1 MFRAIANMQTK
12 IASVARSLGFLLLC
26 PLILILTGPLTKVV
40 YPAGAPL
47 VAGTV
52 AGICT
57 FGLTYVFV
65 RWDRSTLE
73 SVGAAIARGSLL
85 RIAAGIFIGFTL
97 VAFQVLTIKAG
108 GHAHWRS
115 DRHLSLVLSMKSLA
129 GYVALAAREELAF
142 RGYPLRRLER
152 VWGSWPAVLF
162 VSAVFALEHVAG
174 GWNWSR
180 SLFGPL
186 AGGLMFGVAALATRG
201 LALPLGIHCG
211 FNFAQWMMG
220 QKEIPGLWQPMIDPG
235 FERQAEVLGYTAY
248 VTGTALIVFALW
260 LYSKRPMGKHAEPAV
275 NLT

>member
-1 MFRAIANMQTK
+1 MQTK

-26 PLILILTGPLTKVV
+26 PLILIFTGPLTKSVA
-40 YPAGAPL
+40 PISAPL
-47 VAGTV
+47 VVGTV
-52 AGICT
+52 ASLCT

-65 RWDRSTLE
+65 RWDGLALE
-73 SVGAAIARGSLL
+73 SVGAAIARGSFV
-85 RIAAGIFIGFTL
+85 RMASGIFIGFAL
-97 VAFQVLTIKAG
+97 VALQVLAIQAG
-108 GHAHWRS
+108 GHAHWS
-115 DRHLSLVLSMKSLA
+115 GGQPVSLVLAMTVFA

-152 VWGSWPAVLF
+152 VWGALPALLF

-186 AGGLMFGVAALATRG
+186 AGGLMFGMGALATRG

-220 QKEIPGLWQPMIDPG
+220 QKEMPGLWQPIIDPG
-235 FERQAEVLGYTAY
+235 FEGQAEVLGYIAY
-248 VTGTALIVFALW
+248 VTGTVFVTYGLW
-260 LYSKRPMGKHAEPAV
+260 LYRKRRMGKPWS
-275 NLT
+275 TY